1 MSTENSADLRNRKS
15 SCLITGVSYICAS
28 HGKDNEMKILVVGS
42 GGREHAICWKLSKS
56 KLVSKIYCA
65 PGNAGIASIGE
76 CVPVAVD
83 DIAGLIDLV
92 TRECIDLTVVGPELP
107 LTLGIVDEFEAKGLR
122 IFGPTKEA
130 AVIEGSKAFA
140 KQFMRTHHIPTAP
153 FKIFDDREEALRFC
167 DETRY
172 PLVIKAD
179 GLAAGKGAVIVD
191 NVEQAK
197 NTVDK
202 MMLDK
207 VFGEAGNKVVIED
220 KLVGEEITVMAFTDG
235 KTIIPMLPSQ
245 DHKQAFDN
253 DEGPNTGGM
262 GAYCPVPF
270 VSDNLMIDILDLI
283 LEPTVRGLTAE
294 GRTFKGILYAGLMVN
309 ERGPKVIE
317 FNCRF
322 GDPETQVVLPLLQ
335 NDLAEIFI
343 SIADG
348 NLSLE
353 EPTWK
358 DKYSVCVIM
367 ASDGY
372 PGSYEKGKRISNLP
386 KKELDQSVVFH
397 AGTKLE
403 NGNIVTS
410 GGRVLGVTRLAE
422 NLHDS
427 IAGAYDLVKNIK
439 FEGAFYR
446 SDIGQKATRR
456 RSKFSR

>member
-179 GLAAGKGAVIVD
+179 GHR
-191 NVEQAK
+191 Q
-197 NTVDK
+197 
-202 MMLDK
+202 
-207 VFGEAGNKVVIED
+207 
-220 KLVGEEITVMAFTDG
+220 
-235 KTIIPMLPSQ
+235 P
-245 DHKQAFDN
+245 
-253 DEGPNTGGM
+253 
-262 GAYCPVPF
+262 
-270 VSDNLMIDILDLI
+270 
-283 LEPTVRGLTAE
+283 
-294 GRTFKGILYAGLMVN
+294 
-309 ERGPKVIE
+309 
-317 FNCRF
+317 
-322 GDPETQVVLPLLQ
+322 
-335 NDLAEIFI
+335 
-343 SIADG
+343 
-348 NLSLE
+348 
-353 EPTWK
+353 
-358 DKYSVCVIM
+358 
-367 ASDGY
+367 
-372 PGSYEKGKRISNLP
+372 
-386 KKELDQSVVFH
+386 
-397 AGTKLE
+397 
-403 NGNIVTS
+403 
-410 GGRVLGVTRLAE
+410 
-422 NLHDS
+422 
-427 IAGAYDLVKNIK
+427 
-439 FEGAFYR
+439 
-446 SDIGQKATRR
+446 
-456 RSKFSR
+456 